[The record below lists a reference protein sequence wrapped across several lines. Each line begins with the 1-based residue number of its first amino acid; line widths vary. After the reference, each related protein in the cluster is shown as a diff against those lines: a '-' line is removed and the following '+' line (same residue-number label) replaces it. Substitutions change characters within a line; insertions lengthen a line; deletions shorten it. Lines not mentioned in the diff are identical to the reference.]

1 MSPRVSKYTCGVWL
15 DNSVLRLASLA
26 KFENSIVACQNVSE
40 EPGAY
45 YWKGL
50 RIIIAMDL
58 QGTPGGS
65 GQVPPIQSQPS
76 GSSAAESLWIP
87 VAEPQGGRGLEYL
100 RPVKTVEQRSEV
112 GMINMRF
119 LRLGMCTYNKDY
131 EIQFPL
137 DLDVKLK
144 ALLLST
150 GLLFDFLFYQRN
162 G

>member
-100 RPVKTVEQRSEV
+100 RPLEV
-112 GMINMRF
+112 QSPPGTTI
-119 LRLGMCTYNKDY
+119 GYV
-131 EIQFPL
+131 IQNWS
-137 DLDVKLK
+137 
-144 ALLLST
+144 LST
-150 GLLFDFLFYQRN
+150 HFYYPE
-162 G
+162 